1 MSEKKYEA
9 LLNFICKN
17 VEEQNFNIVLKSF
30 RDFIKSE
37 FDAKTPLVFA
47 TVTSESGNPIIRD
60 FYNSKILDEY
70 PKKTYQEIMGALK
83 CQHLHVDIEE
93 EKYRFLEVGFNGSQ
107 TLYLVLNG
115 DYPANIF
122 QQLENYIQSKF
133 RSLIDI
139 KELKRLQALAHVD
152 DVTGLYNQRKFKSDI
167 EASIREYDAL
177 ERSFSLIF
185 IDIDYF
191 KSINDG
197 HGHLIGTSLLNQVA
211 QTIRSTVRED
221 DLCYRYG
228 GDEFV
233 VLAPYSSLED
243 AQHIGERI
251 LKKVKSTVYKIEGD
265 LEINSHED
273 EQVNLSVSIGVANY
287 PTNASSRVEI
297 IGMADKMMYE
307 AKKSGRGKVCVADS
321 E

>member
-1 MSEKKYEA
+1 MLEKQYES
-9 LLNFICKN
+9 LLNFICEN
-17 VEEQNFNIVLKSF
+17 LEEQNFNIILKSF
-30 RDFIKSE
+30 RDFIRRE
-37 FDAKTPLVFA
+37 FDSKTPLVFA
-47 TVTSESGNPIIRD
+47 TLMGDSASPIIRD
-60 FYNSKILDEY
+60 FYNNKIEDEY
-70 PKKTYQEIMGALK
+70 PKKAYQEIMGALK
-83 CQHLHVDIEE
+83 CQKTSFEIEGE
-93 EKYRFLEVGFNGSQ
+93 SYRILDVGFNGSQ
-107 TLYLVLNG
+107 NLYIVLAG
-115 DYPANIF
+115 EFSAPIIR
-122 QQLENYIQSKF
+122 QIENYIQSKF
-133 RSLIDI
+133 KSLLEI
-139 KELKRLQALAHVD
+139 KELKRLQSLAHVD

-167 EASIREYDAL
+167 EASIREYEAL

-185 IDIDYF
+185 IDIDFF

-211 QTIRSTVRED
+211 QSIKATVRED

-243 AQHIGERI
+243 AKHIGQRI
-251 LKKVKSTVYKIEGD
+251 LSRVKSTVYKIEAD

-273 EQVNLSVSIGVANY
+273 EDVQLSVSIGVANY
-287 PTNASSRVEI
+287 PTNASSRNEI

-321 E
+321 